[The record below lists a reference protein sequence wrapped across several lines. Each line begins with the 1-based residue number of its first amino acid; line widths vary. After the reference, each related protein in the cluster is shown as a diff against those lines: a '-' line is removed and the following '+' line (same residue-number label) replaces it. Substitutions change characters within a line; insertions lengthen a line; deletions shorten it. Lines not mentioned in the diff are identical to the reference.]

1 MLQHPGLR
9 QLVGADG
16 SDAAAGGG
24 GGGGG
29 GGKRR
34 GGGVIDEGVQVYLQ
48 MLQPRAKS
56 PPRFP
61 D

>member
-16 SDAAAGGG
+16 SDAAA
-24 GGGGG
+24 GG